1 MIGIVL
7 VGHGTLAP
15 AVLRSIEG
23 VLGHQVPGV
32 VAVSAAADD
41 TLESLK
47 TRIAQAAASVE
58 QGQGTIILTDM
69 FGDSAT
75 NVSVAL
81 AREARIQVVTGV
93 NLPILLKV
101 ISARHAM
108 DLDALAAFIV
118 EYGRDH
124 ILRVGSGAPAAPGRG
139 PGKHE
144 SR

>member
-1 MIGIVL
+1 MIGIVI
-7 VGHGTLAP
+7 VGHGSLAP
-15 AVLRSIEG
+15 AVQQTIEG
-23 VLGHQVPGV
+23 VLGHPVPGM

-47 TRIAQAAASVE
+47 GRIAEAAASVE
-58 QGQGTIILTDM
+58 EGQGAIILTDM

-81 AREARIQVVTGV
+81 AREARVQVVTGV

-108 DLDALAAFIV
+108 DLESLAAFIV

-124 ILRVGSGAPAAPGRG
+124 ILRAGPGAPAMPGRRS
-139 PGKHE
+139 GKRG
-144 SR
+144 S

>member
-7 VGHGTLAP
+7 VGHGALAP
-15 AVLRSIEG
+15 AVLRSVES
-23 VLGHQVPGV
+23 VLGHSVPGM
-32 VAVSAAADD
+32 VAVGAAADD

-47 TRIAQAAASVE
+47 ERIGGAAASVDE
-58 QGQGTIILTDM
+58 GQGAIILTDM

-75 NVSVAL
+75 NVSIAL
-81 AREARIQVVTGV
+81 AHQCNLQVVTGV

-108 DLDALAAFIV
+108 DLEALAAFVV

-124 ILRVGSGAPAAPGRG
+124 ILRAGPGAPIAPGRTA
-139 PGKHE
+139 K
-144 SR
+144 RDA